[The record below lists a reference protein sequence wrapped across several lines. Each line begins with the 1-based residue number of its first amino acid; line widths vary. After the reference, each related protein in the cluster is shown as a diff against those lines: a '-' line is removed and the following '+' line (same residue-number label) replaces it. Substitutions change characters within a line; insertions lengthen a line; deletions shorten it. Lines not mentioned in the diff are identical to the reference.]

1 MIKKR
6 RSISPEVQAK
16 GAAALALWRKKKA
29 AAQKKGGKFLEKWL
43 AEEAL
48 KKAQRKTTPIQ
59 AIKAFCNNCVG
70 DIRADIRDCT
80 AVRCPLYIYRPYQKD
95 EDEAW

>member
-1 MIKKR
+1 MIKKKR
-6 RSISPEVQAK
+6 TLSPEIQAK
-16 GAAALALWRKKKA
+16 GAAALAEWRKRRA

-48 KKAQRKTTPIQ
+48 KKAKRKTTPMM

-70 DIRADIRDCT
+70 DIRKDIRECT
-80 AVRCPLYIYRPYQKD
+80 SLKCPLYIYRPYQKD
-95 EDEAW
+95 DNE